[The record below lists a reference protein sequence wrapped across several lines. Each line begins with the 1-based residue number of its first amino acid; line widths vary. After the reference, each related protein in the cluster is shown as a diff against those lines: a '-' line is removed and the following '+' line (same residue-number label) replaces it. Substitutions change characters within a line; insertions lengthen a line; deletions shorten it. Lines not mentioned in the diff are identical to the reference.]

1 MESFEHCSTIQN
13 KQPPGNHRI
22 LRLQKVQERW
32 ATDIGTNFE
41 CLIDYVIEACEAD
54 SYSKHEKLRSANR
67 ESGHILSL
75 CLDLIDAIR
84 SPPVFNTLRKPGSS

>member
-1 MESFEHCSTIQN
+1 MESFEHSSTIQN
-13 KQPPGNHRI
+13 KHPPGNNLI
-22 LRLQKVQERW
+22 IRLQKVQERL

-54 SYSKHEKLRSANR
+54 SYSKHEKLRSNR

-75 CLDLIDAIR
+75 CLGLIDAIR